1 MTEWLTDT
9 EKRILLSAISREK
22 KVCIQVDKESC
33 REHYETSLESVC
45 KSLEHKFMYDRLFKQ
60 IRAEVIEE
68 FVSEIRK
75 HHYRLSDKINSTDYG
90 MFTCGI
96 ETIAEQLKEQNK

>member
-33 REHYETSLESVC
+33 REPYETSLESVC
-45 KSLEHKFMYDRLFKQ
+45 KSLEYKFMYDRLFKQ

-68 FVSEIRK
+68 CIQNIKDTWFFWDMGVIGEVIILLRK
-75 HHYRLSDKINSTDYG
+75 
-90 MFTCGI
+90 
-96 ETIAEQLKEQNK
+96 LKEQNK